1 MSTVFDTLAPIFGL
15 MVLGFG
21 AARLRVVDQAGVR
34 GLVLFVF
41 NFSIP
46 ALLMRSLSSMELTA
60 DMEWGFLLAFYGGS
74 IVTYGL
80 GMVVGRVG
88 FRQPLSEQAI
98 FGMGAGFANIVMMGI
113 PVVLTALGPEA
124 SLPMLLI
131 IAFHSMTFMP
141 LTVALVQSGRSEGS
155 GLTPAARAVGVA
167 SDVLRNPIIL
177 GILAGLAVNAIGVG
191 IWRPADELLNFLGM
205 AAVPCAL
212 FAMGGSLAGY
222 PLRGDIAP
230 ALILGTLK
238 LVVHPFLVWVLAVP
252 VLGLE
257 GLWVSVAV
265 VMAAMPSAVNVY
277 LFGERYQSVPGV
289 AARTVLLTSIGSL
302 FSVAVILTLLGN

>member
-15 MVLGFG
+15 LVLGFG
-21 AARLRVVDQAGVR
+21 AARLRVIDQAGVR

-46 ALLMRSLSSMELTA
+46 ALLMRSLSAMELTA
-60 DMEWGFLLAFYGGS
+60 DMEWGFLFAFYGGS

-141 LTVALVQSGRSEGS
+141 LTVALVQSGRSDGR
-155 GLTPAARAVGVA
+155 GLTPAARAAGVA

-191 IWRPADELLNFLGM
+191 IWRPVDELLNFLGM

-222 PLRGDIAP
+222 PLRGDITP

-238 LVVHPFLVWVLAVP
+238 LVVHPFLVWALAVP

-289 AARTVLLTSIGSL
+289 AARTVLFTSIGSL
-302 FSVAVILTLLGN
+302 LSVAVILTLLGN